1 MVCKVSRSRDV
12 GAGATVCYGSMAA
25 LRTYELHEA
34 NQMLPR
40 VRRLVGQ
47 IVELTA
53 QLDDL
58 TDQVRISEYKMRRAG
73 GGPSDR
79 DRFEKSSAALRGA
92 EDDLVTAFSSLQ
104 ELGVQLK
111 DPRSGLVD
119 FLSYRNGQ
127 LVELC
132 WQLGED
138 RVAHWHRIGE
148 GYPGRKP
155 L

>member
-1 MVCKVSRSRDV
+1 MSVP
-12 GAGATVCYGSMAA
+12 AATVCYGPMAA

-92 EDDLVTAFSSLQ
+92 EDDLVTALRGVE